1 MEGII
6 KLLTIGILFFLIIQ
20 PLSIERAEVPLI
32 YQLQKINLR
41 TIYSYYKPK
50 FLIIDVQDIDEEDIY
65 YIKKLKE
72 NGTTILSYLS
82 IGEAE
87 DYRSYWKKEWN
98 KNPPKWLGSEN
109 PMWPGNYKVKYWYIE
124 WQNIVF
130 NMIDEILKYEV
141 DGLYLDLIDSFIY
154 WSENGYPKEFT
165 ALQMIDFVF
174 QISNYVK
181 SKGIFLVVPQNGEN
195 ILDYDTSNNYI
206 NAIDGIG
213 IESLFFKYTKR
224 IDEKITLNR
233 LKYIQKIQNQGKFV
247 LVTDYIFS
255 PFYDNS
261 KIINEFIELC
271 KKHNF
276 FGYPAN
282 KDKKLSDIS
291 GALKYFK
298 KEKEAK

>member
-98 KNPPKWLGSEN
+98 KNPPEWLGSEN

-174 QISNYVK
+174 QISNYLK
-181 SKGIFLVVPQNGEN
+181 SKGNFLVVPQNGEN

-233 LKYIQKIQNQGKFV
+233 LKYIQEIQNQGKFV

-261 KIINEFIELC
+261 
-271 KKHNF
+271 
-276 FGYPAN
+276 
-282 KDKKLSDIS
+282 
-291 GALKYFK
+291 
-298 KEKEAK
+298 